1 MDTKWKRAKV
11 KMTPALV
18 QKILE
23 HVKQPTVTADDIANI
38 IARVNWYA
46 KHGCET
52 LTTEEFAEV
61 IKKSA

>member
-23 HVKQPTVTADDIANI
+23 YVRQPSTTPEDVANVV
-38 IARVNWYA
+38 ARIHWYA

-52 LTTEEFAEV
+52 LTTEEFDEV